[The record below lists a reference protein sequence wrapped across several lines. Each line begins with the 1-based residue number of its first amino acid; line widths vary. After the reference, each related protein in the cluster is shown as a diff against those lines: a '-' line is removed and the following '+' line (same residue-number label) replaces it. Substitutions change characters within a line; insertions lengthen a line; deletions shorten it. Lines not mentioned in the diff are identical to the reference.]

1 MCGIAGF
8 LNLDG
13 RPASTKLLKA
23 MTDAISHRGPDGE
36 GQWTHD
42 SLALGHRRL
51 SIIDLSTAGLQPMQ
65 TPDGRLTIVFNG
77 EIYNYLDLRAE
88 LQAEGVRFQSRTDT
102 EVILHAVDHWG
113 LERTLKRLNGMF
125 AFALYD
131 RKTGLLT
138 LARDRFGVK
147 PVYYS
152 VQDKIL
158 LFGSEIKAMLAHPS
172 LRPELDRSAFREY
185 LTFQNY
191 FTDRTL
197 FKGVH
202 TLPHGCFAQIGVDEP
217 GKPEF
222 RITRYWDFDF
232 QEPENDGRSEA
243 DYRAE
248 LRHLFEQAVT
258 RQLVSDVDVGAYLS
272 GGMDSGSITAVASQQ
287 LDSMRTFTCGFDLSS
302 ASGMELQFDERR
314 DAEHMSYLFQTEQYE
329 MVLKS
334 GDMERIMP
342 ALAYTLEEPR
352 VGQSYPNMYVAQLA
366 GKFNK
371 VVLAG
376 TGGDELF
383 AGYPW
388 RYYSAVSNTDFDQYL
403 DKYLQFWR
411 RLLPVEQTE
420 SVFRPVW
427 DDVSDFDARAVFADV
442 FKGRDTSGNRPEDY
456 VNHSLY
462 FEAKTFLQGLLAIE
476 DKIAMAHSLETRVPF
491 LDNDLVDFA
500 MRIPARMKLGRLDEV
515 AALGPHASADDIARF
530 KTKTTDGKLILRKV
544 MKGLLPDEISHRVKQ
559 GFSAPDASWF
569 KGESI
574 DYVRATLATP
584 SARLYDIVDYDTVKG
599 LLDEHLEGRANRRL
613 LVWSLLNLE
622 EMFKQYE
629 VAV

>member
-13 RPASTKLLKA
+13 RPASTKLLKK
-23 MTDAISHRGPDGE
+23 MTDAIVHRGPDGE

-42 SLALGHRRL
+42 CLALGHRRL

-113 LERTLKRLNGMF
+113 LEAALKRFNGMF
-125 AFALYD
+125 GIALYD
-131 RKTGLLT
+131 RKTGHLT

-147 PVYYS
+147 PMYYWQNDS
-152 VQDKIL
+152 VL
-158 LFGSEIKAMLAHPS
+158 LFGSEIKAMLAHPA
-172 LRPELDRSAFREY
+172 LDARLDPSAFREY

-197 FKGVH
+197 FAGVK
-202 TLPHGCFAQIGVDEP
+202 TLPHGCYAQIGVDDP
-217 GKPEF
+217 GKPDF
-222 RITRYWDFDF
+222 KITRYWDFDF
-232 QEPENDGRSEA
+232 QEPEGDTGSEE
-243 DYRAE
+243 DYQRE

-272 GGMDSGSITAVASQQ
+272 GGMDSGSITAVAAQQ

-388 RYYSAVSNTDFDQYL
+388 RYYSAVSNTDFDQYI

-411 RLLPVEQTE
+411 RLLPADAAPD
-420 SVFRPVW
+420 VFAPIW
-427 DDVSDFDARAVFADV
+427 EEAGDFDPRAVFKDV
-442 FKGRDTSGNRPEDY
+442 FKGRDVSGSRPEDY

-500 MRIPARMKLGRLDEV
+500 MKIPARLKLGRLDEV
-515 AALGPHASADDIARF
+515 AALGPHASAEDIAKF

-544 MKGLLPDEISHRVKQ
+544 MKGLLPDEISHRIKQ

-574 DYVRATLATP
+574 DYVRETLMTP
-584 SARLYDIVDYDTVKG
+584 KAHLYDLLDYSTVKG
-599 LLDEHLEGRANRRL
+599 LLNEHLEGKANRRL

-622 EMFKQYE
+622 EMFNAYKFK
-629 VAV
+629 